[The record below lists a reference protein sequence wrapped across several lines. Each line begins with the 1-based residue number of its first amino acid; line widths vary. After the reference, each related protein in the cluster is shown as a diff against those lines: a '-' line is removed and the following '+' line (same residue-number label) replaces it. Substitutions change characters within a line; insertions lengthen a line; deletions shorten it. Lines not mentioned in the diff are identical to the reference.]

1 MNLAVKLMPNFVG
14 SCAMPRLTDQVYLN
28 PTPKNSKKPLK
39 KHWKH
44 WNYGI
49 KHNFH
54 GYLEGLGWFR

>member
-28 PTPKNSKKPLK
+28 PPPKNNKQPLK